1 MARSLW
7 KGAISFGLVTVPVA
21 LYAATE
27 SRGEVHFRLLHRKD
41 RSPID
46 YRRFCREEDVPVAW
60 EDIVKGY
67 EYEKGE
73 YVVITDEDFDKAK
86 VEATQTYTV
95 QDFVAA
101 EEIGDVYFD
110 HPYYVAPAG
119 RGADKP
125 YALLR
130 DALAEAR
137 RIGVGTI
144 VLRQREHL
152 AAIEPLGEALV
163 LTTLRWAHEIR
174 SPGELDLPKIGA
186 GYQKREMG
194 LARQLI
200 QTLEAPWEPGKY
212 KDTYR
217 DVLLDIIDR
226 KLKGEEI
233 AAPEVKRPSRVVDL
247 VKALEQSVARGRKD
261 LAKAEPRPRRGRP
274 APRARRGKRAA

>member
-46 YRRFCREEDVPVAW
+46 YRRFCRE
-60 EDIVKGY
+60 
-67 EYEKGE
+67 
-73 YVVITDEDFDKAK
+73 
-86 VEATQTYTV
+86 
-95 QDFVAA
+95 

-261 LAKAEPRPRRGRP
+261 LAKAEPRSRRGRA